1 MMLRL
6 GDNMPE
12 TEHLNPGLVR
22 LHRVFF
28 LLYVV
33 IAMTMTA
40 FGVSALIRHRGDAA
54 PLVYVDV
61 FLLAIA
67 AAHWYA
73 AKGARLGKAYGR
85 TISRVI
91 GCCWVLGFPVG
102 TALAMFVFSRTRS
115 RLWKEGPASAATGS

>member
-1 MMLRL
+1 MSEAERL
-6 GDNMPE
+6 N
-12 TEHLNPGLVR
+12 LGLVR

-33 IAMTMTA
+33 LAIVLTVYGLNALMHGKSDA
-40 FGVSALIRHRGDAA
+40 IALIFVE
-54 PLVYVDV
+54 LV
-61 FLLAIA
+61 FLAVI

-91 GCCWVLGFPVG
+91 GCCWVLGFPIG
-102 TALAMFVFSRTRS
+102 TALAVFVFSRTRKRS
-115 RLWKEGPASAATGS
+115 WKEGTASAAAENVNA